1 MHGYLEKVYGG
12 EDLSRAQTGVLFR
25 MLVEGELEEV
35 EIAALVIALRAK
47 GERPEEIAGAAQAL
61 RESAEAFP
69 RPGYACADT
78 CGTGGDG
85 ACTINVS
92 TAVALVAAEMGIPV
106 VKHGNRSVSSACGS
120 ADVLERLGVKIDVAP
135 PVARRCLDE
144 AGLCFLFAPL
154 YHRGLRHAMGVRR
167 TLGTRT
173 IFNVL
178 GPLVNPARPEV
189 QIVGVYDPSLCAPL
203 ARTLGLLGCRAAL
216 VVHGAG
222 IDEVAIHSTSSAALL
237 SGGRVREIEI
247 QPEHAGLP
255 RFALGD
261 IRGGDPDHNAARIEA
276 LLKGRGEVAHV
287 AAVAMNAGTLAWV
300 FGAAQDLEAGAA
312 LALDAI
318 QSGRCMDRLEL
329 LAGVSHGA

>member
-1 MHGYLEKVYGG
+1 
-12 EDLSRAQTGVLFR
+12 
-25 MLVEGELEEV
+25 
-35 EIAALVIALRAK
+35 
-47 GERPEEIAGAAQAL
+47 
-61 RESAEAFP
+61 
-69 RPGYACADT
+69 
-78 CGTGGDG
+78 
-85 ACTINVS
+85 
-92 TAVALVAAEMGIPV
+92 
-106 VKHGNRSVSSACGS
+106 
-120 ADVLERLGVKIDVAP
+120 
-135 PVARRCLDE
+135 VARRCLDE

-189 QIVGVYDPSLCAPL
+189 QVVGVYDPSLCAPL
-203 ARTLGLLGCRAAL
+203 ARTLGLLGCRSAL

-261 IRGGDPDHNAARIEA
+261 IHGGDPDHNAARLEA
-276 LLKGRGEVAHV
+276 LLRGRGEVAHV
-287 AAVAMNAGTLAWV
+287 TAVAMNAGTLAWI

-329 LAGVSHGA
+329 LAEVSHGA